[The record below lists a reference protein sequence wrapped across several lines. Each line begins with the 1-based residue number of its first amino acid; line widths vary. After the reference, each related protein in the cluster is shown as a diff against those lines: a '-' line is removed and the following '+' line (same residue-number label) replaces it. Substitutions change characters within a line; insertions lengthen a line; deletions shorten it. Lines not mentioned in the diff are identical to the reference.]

1 MTFIVEIGG
10 RKTTSRSTNHNKSSS
25 GGKKMDQQVVEKVP
39 DQMTPDIREPPNEI
53 KEDTQLKTAGIG
65 LEDSAI
71 ALESVTNDAKGS
83 KCLSSKPVDQ
93 DQLDLTMEFQQ
104 IIRDETKEE
113 DAKTNDQGMAKKTE
127 VETALPAKSDL
138 VLQKKK
144 LKIEPNY
151 KTDQWTAIVFIA
163 APQVKNHDLAIV
175 GEDQHLGK
183 WKQPKG
189 KFESIVQIGTDL
201 YIFKGIVPVPDKP
214 NFKFVH
220 VNVADDKIEYEGE
233 GIWDNRT
240 EELLPDSWNF
250 FVFKPKPKSVFGK
263 AWEAVKAYLHKSET
277 KEKIAFN
284 FFRIVFDHTLET
296 ILPDWDSAM
305 EFISECL
312 AKVKQATGAQSSEGF
327 LQFLNKWF
335 EDPEIQVNFDQLF
348 LLIVGACKMEVYS
361 TKMKQILEP
370 NRKEFSRY
378 LHKFGGVKRKGQ
390 DLKIILER
398 IACYAGPDFWW
409 ILFRLNRHLDA
420 LRKFTREEV
429 SESIFKTLQEIPEVL
444 LDIPDSR
451 NRVVDHLVR
460 WNDIDEIYFH
470 LFPVF
475 EKNVSYQQI
484 LQSLL
489 LQRLFVHKTSVEDVV
504 KILRSEFMEKAFR
517 NISVPSRGITETENN
532 ISNDM
537 VLLKS
542 ANLAQT
548 ANSKSV
554 CEPSRVNRSLSQE
567 GLLFEEAIRTVFNR
581 KLSDAAKV
589 ACCIPDYMLP
599 IAMPI
604 VENMVSHTLDTH
616 SHFNRDDY
624 RYFGELDE
632 NCFKSFP
639 RAKEKISA
647 ILLKM
652 TVDHVK
658 SGSFQDIPTIKL
670 MLLGLAK
677 TKDIPFLERAKVVD
691 LQKAIG
697 RLPRKFFNNLYA
709 TVKKSGTSVE
719 KTLKVYRKGAT
730 KAIVEQLENHFD
742 QLEDI
747 LNRVRDRRVPL
758 IELASL
764 QDPQVL
770 DCLKSFGFSDR
781 TQDELRQEIEELR
794 ERHNLYGSLYSRFS
808 RSEVM
813 FTSQEGTNEE
823 ENDLKED
830 DSEED
835 DNKENDNEENVS
847 KPETRHILDP
857 KEWESYLKDVDSGRS
872 ILTLK
877 DAMNLQVPLQLPSA
891 RWLFRIKE
899 SDLFMEKI
907 WHPMVKSS
915 RTLPLCRND
924 LQAFVIECA
933 AQWEGLARRIAD
945 GSTSFIY
952 MDEIVKLQSDSNVL
966 SKRHLQMQS
975 VEGVETAYRNFKN
988 LQELRHLIGPFV
1000 AALRFFTIHERGPID
1015 ALHNF
1020 IKTNLLKNWDTT
1032 TLAQIAETGIL
1043 KVVNE
1048 ELNIDP
1054 ERPETRNVMQFISS
1068 LVTDENRSPLI
1079 EWLRQKTEKDM
1090 EAMGKIL
1097 QGTLL
1102 VAYGQLQT
1110 LRTRI
1115 APFLQ
1120 NEFRTYQDLLKVVRD
1135 SEERFAQ
1142 RVSGRVQPI
1151 DCKWLVN
1158 MLPEI
1163 QAAVRASVISPS
1175 EDAKEK
1181 LTKLHQIVIDPKNEF
1196 YSIEIRLKPSGL
1208 LSMEELKQA
1217 FQLLDMAAVDDGD
1230 DNGELI
1236 DRIRRNVGLIE
1247 KLSEVFRH
1255 LYASG
1260 CITFTF
1266 RNSITIGLADLET
1279 EIKVMQDQ
1287 LEKWTDHWKEIE
1299 EMPFLSLFS
1308 RGYLL
1313 QLADLIGKNEIDDV
1327 KSILK
1332 IRLPAGASNI
1342 DALVNEL
1349 IQQTPSIDG
1358 EEDWLSVA
1366 QLFTILRQLHQLIKA
1381 VFHQKSREL
1390 DLPPFLV
1397 SYGRT
1402 LRSHF
1407 IDKAVVILN
1416 VPRELLV
1423 GSSLAAFISLTNQPI
1438 EPSRILFV
1446 TTNTDKPEVERFM
1459 KLWSVGK
1466 AEADFF
1472 IILHV
1477 ERLTAACACAVREG
1491 VDRVL
1496 PERRAKLLLLAQHH
1510 HRVQSTKSLGARL
1523 GVVSDRLLEVNFTA
1537 DQLRQCFASLL
1548 PNAANLHFFTSKLPG
1563 CGKSQQAM
1571 QKAANQLSSPDYYR
1585 ICVRTGSV
1593 DELLASLKK
1602 IETLSSQSRKSATYL
1617 HLDVAHSVSFEF
1629 NDILLSLLVHG
1640 ALFDPKKAK
1649 LGYWVISPRT
1659 SIALEFASPFG
1670 VDEFPVIAYLGK
1682 HYVCECNKFFFSY
1695 DLAAMPRVLGQPV
1708 MINRSN
1714 ALVAI
1719 GKFLQVKQAGQ
1730 KGLRMWDDI
1739 CSLPEIL
1746 MIDPLPEDT
1755 TFDLLV
1761 DSFQHEENRNAPT
1774 FSALNAMASFLYR
1787 HIGAMITSMWFNGS
1801 AVYLFERDDLAGV
1814 FKLNVFDLL
1823 LKVANDSINRCWSL
1837 TNQGKKLTDMDWTNR
1852 QRAMFLLGL
1861 NENGFITGMNV
1872 VGRDANALK
1881 SMFHAS
1887 LLPILQHQCLHFQEL
1902 RGFRNLMESRE
1913 GAEVILNAMRSLLL
1927 LDGTATSAVKVYQL
1941 DSHPKNTAASQ
1952 RLNELVGQDQGYVL
1966 TGDNITKMMFA
1977 LYRIRCGLPV
1987 VAFGEAGVGKSAL
2000 FRFLIQTLLG
2010 HAFEVCNVNSGTSIE
2025 DVEAIIDLS
2034 VKIIAR
2040 NPDAQVFLFF
2050 DEMNTADPPVIAFL
2064 KELMLDR
2071 HCHGTVLPDNLH
2083 LMAAANPY
2091 RHLKEADKEAAVGL
2105 AFRFAQ
2111 GESSG
2116 ARSDARDLVYRV
2128 NELPVAF
2135 YDHIYDFGRLCDEA
2149 ENTYIEEICQHGLPR
2164 PSYHS
2169 DWVKWFVSVVQKSHS
2184 VARALS
2190 VDPESAV
2197 SLRDAARAVQ
2207 LFHWFCLAPAGQKI
2221 SQGDMAVAA
2230 DLTIYLVYAF
2240 RFRKRKMFLR
2250 QVFGNDQS
2258 ASDNMTEVSRIIAE
2272 MLYEQAHGA
2281 SIGSGA
2287 IAFNDA
2293 LCENLF
2299 ALYVCVLNG
2308 IFLIIV
2314 GRPGS
2319 SKSLSVEILKLVLS
2333 PGNYTLR
2340 QKLGDLPAI
2349 TELYFQCS
2357 PMSTSSGFK
2366 ALFESAQRLS
2376 VDPKTMLA
2384 MVVLDELGLTDMS
2397 PEKPIKV
2404 LHSELERQS
2413 VLTSGEKQQ
2422 SPYSVVALS
2431 NWVVDAA
2438 QVNRGILIL
2447 RAQANK
2453 EDLLRSA
2460 KQLADSL
2467 LVKYAEK
2474 SARKRILEMLTE
2486 SLESVVSTYQE
2497 LDKREDIGGGHFF
2510 SMRDFFFCVKN
2521 FVCSVFESYTRM
2533 GGLRDIRI
2541 SRHLLIQSAVRNFGG
2556 HEKARRLVRNSM
2568 ANNLEMKLEVIP
2580 VTSPLDLIVANIQDS
2595 SKPLSIHIA
2604 RHLMILNRSMIGLQL
2619 LNRYVKRELDDGTN
2633 WNVLFGSCFPG
2644 DLQVTAVTRKLRQ
2657 VEQAIRSGGVLI
2669 LCHADQLF
2677 ESLYMVLN
2685 QQYWA
2690 QGEMRMTQ
2698 IALGP
2703 SIRAIALPDGPFRII
2718 ALQDT
2723 DVALNRELMSPAVLS
2738 RFEKHELRPSHLLD
2752 DVGKSYRDVIE
2763 SHPLWFPVAETIKR
2777 QKFIYGY
2784 HEESFAALAL
2794 YLQDGGIP
2802 MELEETQDENQHSA
2816 TTIWMRATNPMS
2828 MIKLERDPSIDTE
2841 LLDECRHYRHNFVL
2855 ENIDEA
2861 LHKVKSNRIV
2871 LMTNTLRHLEIAF
2884 AVSSPYRH
2892 STIQLFEILTE
2903 LELVKLLESINDEDL
2918 ADPYFCLIVQYDA
2931 VTGPIEQFQLAKY
2944 EIEQR
2949 FEKKKCRV
2957 IFVVHVDPRPVNM
2970 HWVFSFGDG
2979 WDYCF
2984 VDEVVRGGQLD
2995 HHRIPL
3001 GEFVKSASDQTLS
3014 GFIEKMSTGSF
3025 KSLLLEMLGPVL
3037 QTSLATLRASLGQ
3050 FYSGVRI
3057 ALGLPNNQTLIKL
3070 MKECLLAQ
3078 LNDSG
3083 ITWNV
3088 VDAVNDPSFDSSSSL
3103 TEGLWGVFKHKICNP
3118 LAHFLLVSDIWR
3130 ISDRPSVTLWCDFVT
3145 ANYPD
3150 RLMSLNSS
3158 DSPPQIP
3165 VGFRTCTQPFG
3176 RLLASFGMN
3185 YGQRTEPRLNEPLQ
3199 WLLKRVAE
3207 NEDENSEEIKEA
3219 YFLDWFL
3226 LRIPPHLHRCLRKVP
3241 LSKMSYLIDSLF
3253 EEQAMFFLD
3262 WEHCEAEVIAALEL
3276 VSIACFAT
3284 ADTIDFWSE
3293 ATSRIR
3299 NWKFFTETAAR
3310 LSLETLA
3317 SADVMKSHKRFMQS
3331 ISSIELSPAL
3341 TNLLDRGEDLP
3352 RVWLGLRITKRILLF
3367 DPDSDIRLPE
3377 LQVSTPQRLF
3387 DSLTDLVITSVV
3399 RPRMASGGQTNRIV
3413 RTADLNALLKST
3425 SSCSSPEELAKILAE
3440 CPTTNSIVLHE
3451 DKIAQGD
3458 IDRHCPSCESRLTT
3472 IGKTEDDETHPVTH
3486 LRTPSAKVINS
3497 LFEDY
3502 QKFMF
3507 FFERVAELFIQQR
3520 KNNPRDIQDLLH
3532 YVLSSDFRLRVSWRF
3547 LTVIVRSVL
3556 STRSGKK
3563 IMDDLLLTIRCNRP
3577 SVELNVNAYN
3587 VLRALLA
3594 CADQDIRNNQDA
3606 EPGFDLI
3613 EAAMADNWT
3622 VDRIQ
3627 RLANIRKQI
3636 AEVENGME
3644 NVIAEWSGWR
3654 KNQNDQALTDSLLF
3668 FILRFFSSEGDQIRL
3683 SRMFRNPRIAEE
3695 LNHHKVV
3702 NDFIMILSPLSLGFD
3717 LQSATSRTTEFQKLL
3732 LDGDRFDTEEFQHYR
3747 ALREIQP
3754 DWAPFI
3760 ARLAYH
3766 AHDIFVTKHIR
3777 LLREMA
3783 TNLVATSQ
3791 CVLPGIDN
3799 HPYLASFTSEA
3810 FRWFVCNCGTL
3821 NCVGNCGHPTPESI
3835 CVNCRVALSQAS
3847 HHPRAGV
3854 RRATAR
3860 DFEPPTGIHV
3870 TRNAT
3875 RTPTFAVRNCS
3886 PVVTRFAL
3894 LLNSLALMN
3903 AALNRQTDQ
3912 RDIIRL
3918 FETLPLTE
3926 RQQVENRQSL
3936 IRLLSNHIIVH
3947 LDLLC
3952 QLLVASRPQLA
3963 MTDKF
3968 RIGHLLL
3975 HKLLASQDRSFL
3987 TQAAD
3992 FANGTQARETFE
4004 NGLTRLLNQQVN
4016 LAEELDHIAGQSD
4029 AASKVLRQS
4038 FLHNETSH
4046 WAYARRVFAD
4056 RQTLQLELA
4065 RNGQLRKTLP
4075 FLNFLLDD
4083 ENWMPKLN
4091 ALQYLG
4097 EALRFVALVRTVL
4110 AGEITLEEANRMTI
4124 AQGLEKITDIVMQK
4138 VVLLDRGRPVSKR
4151 EHVMDLFDGFKQ
4163 LWDRFSQLQN
4173 TEKKTFLDYFEC
4185 QQVDINVRPKTI
4197 LDQEAPLILILAGN
4211 ELPETTFSCQLLSHA
4226 VEAASSI
4233 ALTDFIQPLC
4243 RGGSGRVRLSC
4254 SSSAALTDFDE
4265 SLYAHVST
4273 EEVDNFIRDHVID
4286 RSTLQLAE
4294 SFAMAAILGP
4304 AGSTIA
4310 EELSLE
4316 VIPEFVF
4323 KDDMESGNFLVS
4335 LERRSIPWQPSTI
4348 PPQLQELILADL
4360 EKNRSLAEARSIL
4373 ISVITHLHSN
4383 TEPLVVSKV
4392 RKNYIS
4398 DVLEELVQ
4406 AEVLTERHI
4415 SNATVGVLNRHL
4427 KLEVRHA
4434 FGLLKAIVA
4443 RMKGDDVFGGRV
4455 REGWTTMMSE
4465 RLAQLTSQKLRAD
4478 AQPGGILETLLEM
4491 VNIISGTQPVPVEL
4505 TPDKSLLYAIK
4516 QIEGPE
4522 WDGIPTELRMEHL
4535 GHLLL
4540 IVESVAKK

>member
-1 MTFIVEIGG
+1 MDEMG
-10 RKTTSRSTNHNKSSS
+10 RRKQKTGLTNHNESSS
-25 GGKKMDQQVVEKVP
+25 GGNKSDQQVVEKVQTP
-39 DQMTPDIREPPNEI
+39 SRVTPDISEPPNAR
-53 KEDTQLKTAGIG
+53 KDDTQLKTGDNG
-65 LEDSAI
+65 REESAM
-71 ALESVTNDAKGS
+71 ALESDTSDRNAFIGS
-83 KCLSSKPVDQ
+83 SSELVCQGDG
-93 DQLDLTMEFQQ
+93 LDLTQELLQLLC
-104 IIRDETKEE
+104 DETKKEFITTPDKVME
-113 DAKTNDQGMAKKTE
+113 KRTE
-127 VETALPAKSDL
+127 IGEAMPAKSNL
-138 VLQKKK
+138 VQPKTKSNT
-144 LKIEPNY
+144 EAHSM
-151 KTDQWTAIVFIA
+151 TDQWTATVFIA
-163 APQVKNHDLAIV
+163 APLVKNHDLAIV

-189 KFESIVQIGTDL
+189 KFERFVQIGTDL
-201 YIFKGIVPVPDKP
+201 YIFKGIVPVPSGDKP

-220 VNVADDKIEYEGE
+220 VNDADNKIEYEGE
-233 GIWDNRT
+233 GTWDNRT
-240 EELLPDSWNF
+240 EELLPGSWNF
-250 FVFKPKPKSVFGK
+250 FVFKPKPKSMVAKF
-263 AWEAVKAYLHKSET
+263 WEGLRALLHKSET
-277 KEKIAFN
+277 KEKIAYN
-284 FFRIVFDHTLET
+284 FFRTVFDHTLEI

-312 AKVKQATGAQSSEGF
+312 VKVRQAIGTQSSEGF
-327 LQFLNKWF
+327 HQFLNKWF
-335 EDPEIQVNFDQLF
+335 ENPELQVNFDQLF

-361 TKMKQILEP
+361 TKMKQILEL
-370 NRKEFSRY
+370 NSKEFSLY
-378 LHKFGGVKRKGQ
+378 LHNFGSVKRKRQ
-390 DLKIILER
+390 DLQTILER
-398 IACYAGPDFWW
+398 IAFYAGRDFWW
-409 ILFRLNRHLDA
+409 ILFRITRHSEA
-420 LRKFTREEV
+420 VRKFKPQEV
-429 SESIFKTLQEIPEVL
+429 SESILKTLQEIPEVL
-444 LDIPDSR
+444 LENPDSR

-460 WNDIDEIYFH
+460 WTEIDEIYFN
-470 LFPVF
+470 LLPVF
-475 EKNVSYQQI
+475 EKNANYQKI
-484 LQSLL
+484 LESLL
-489 LQRLFVHKTSVEDVV
+489 LQRLFALKTSVEDVM
-504 KILRSEFMEKAFR
+504 KILRSEFMKMAYQ
-517 NISVPSRGITETENN
+517 NISVPSRGSPETKNNNSNIT
-532 ISNDM
+532 D
-537 VLLKS
+537 LLTS
-542 ANLAQT
+542 ANLAQ
-548 ANSKSV
+548 AASSNSVAYES
-554 CEPSRVNRSLSQE
+554 SHLNRSLSQE
-567 GLLFEEAIRTVFNR
+567 RLLFEEAIRTVFNR

-599 IAMPI
+599 IATPI
-604 VENMVSHTLDTH
+604 VENVVFQKLKTYSNF
-616 SHFNRDDY
+616 SRDDY
-624 RYFGELDE
+624 RYFGQLDD
-632 NCFKSFP
+632 NCFKNFP
-639 RAKEKISA
+639 QAKEKISA
-647 ILLKM
+647 KLLKM

-658 SGSFQDIPTIKL
+658 SGSFQDIPTTKL
-670 MLLGLAK
+670 IMLGLAEK
-677 TKDIPFLERAKVVD
+677 KDIPFLERAKVMD
-691 LQKAIG
+691 LQKAMS
-697 RLPRKFFNNLYA
+697 RLPRKFFNNLHA

-719 KTLKVYRKGAT
+719 KTLKPYRKGAT

-742 QLEDI
+742 LLEEI
-747 LNRVRDRRVPL
+747 LNRVRNRRVPL

-770 DCLKSFGFSDR
+770 DCLKSFGLSDR
-781 TQDELRQEIEELR
+781 TLAELRQEIEELR
-794 ERHNLYGSLYSRFS
+794 ERHNLYASLYSRFS

-813 FTSQEGTNEE
+813 INRQDGLREE
-823 ENDLKED
+823 ENDL
-830 DSEED
+830 EED
-835 DNKENDNEENVS
+835 DNDENDG
-847 KPETRHILDP
+847 KPETHHILDT
-857 KEWESYLKDVDSGRS
+857 KEWESYLKDIDSGRS
-872 ILTLK
+872 ILTLQ
-877 DAMNLQVPLQLPSA
+877 DAMNLEVPLQSPSA
-891 RWLFRIKE
+891 VWLFQIKE

-907 WHPMVKSS
+907 WHLMVKSAQ
-915 RTLPLCRND
+915 TFPLCRKD
-924 LQAFVIECA
+924 LQIFVSQCA
-933 AQWEGLARRIAD
+933 TEWVRLARSVAF
-945 GSTSFIY
+945 GSTSFIL
-952 MDEIVKLQSDSNVL
+952 MGEIVRLQADPNVL
-966 SKRHLQMQS
+966 SKRHLQIHS
-975 VEGVETAYRNFKN
+975 VEGVATAYRNFKN

-1000 AALRFFTIHERGPID
+1000 AALRFFTILERGPID

-1020 IKTNLLKNWDTT
+1020 VKTNLLKNWDTT
-1032 TLAQIAETGIL
+1032 TLAQMAETGIL
-1043 KVVNE
+1043 RVVNE
-1048 ELNIDP
+1048 DLNIDP
-1054 ERPETRNVMQFISS
+1054 ERPETRNAMQFISS

-1079 EWLRQKTEKDM
+1079 EWLREKTEKDM

-1120 NEFRTYQDLLKVVRD
+1120 NEFKTYQDLLKVVRV

-1142 RVSGRVQPI
+1142 RISGRVQPI
-1151 DCKWLVN
+1151 DCKWLAN

-1163 QAAVRASVISPS
+1163 QAAVRASIISPS

-1181 LTKLHQIVIDPKNEF
+1181 LAKLRQVVIDPKNES
-1196 YSIEIRLKPSGL
+1196 YSIEIRLEPTGS

-1217 FQLLDMAAVDDGD
+1217 FQLLDMAAVDDGGD
-1230 DNGELI
+1230 SGELI
-1236 DRIRRNVGLIE
+1236 GRTRRNVGLIE

-1266 RNSITIGLADLET
+1266 RERIFIDLADLET
-1279 EIKVMQDQ
+1279 EIKGMQDQ
-1287 LEKWTDHWKEIE
+1287 LEKWTDQWKEIE

-1313 QLADLIGKNEIDDV
+1313 QLADLIGRNESDDV

-1332 IRLPAGASNI
+1332 IRLPSGASKI
-1342 DALVNEL
+1342 DTLVNQL
-1349 IQQTPSIDG
+1349 IQRTPRIGG

-1366 QLFTILRQLHQLIKA
+1366 QLFKILRHLHQLIEA
-1381 VFHQKSREL
+1381 IFHQKSPEL
-1390 DLPPFLV
+1390 ALPSFLV

-1402 LRSHF
+1402 LKSHF

-1416 VPRELLV
+1416 VPRDLLV

-1459 KLWSVGK
+1459 KLWSVAK
-1466 AEADFF
+1466 AEEDFF

-1510 HRVQSTKSLGARL
+1510 HRVHATKSLGARL

-1537 DQLRQCFASLL
+1537 DQLRHCFASLL
-1548 PNAANLHFFTSKLPG
+1548 PNAANLHFFTSKLSG

-1571 QKAANQLSSPDYYR
+1571 QKATDQMRSPDYYR

-1602 IETLSSQSRKSATYL
+1602 IENLSSQSRKSAAYL

-1649 LGYWVISPRT
+1649 LGYWMISPQT
-1659 SIALEFASPFG
+1659 SIAIEFASPFG
-1670 VDEFPVIAYLGK
+1670 VNEFPVIAYLGK
-1682 HYVCECNKFFFSY
+1682 HIVCECNKSFFSY

-1708 MINRSN
+1708 TINRSN
-1714 ALVAI
+1714 ALVAT
-1719 GKFLQVKQAGQ
+1719 GKFLQLKQAGQ
-1730 KGLRMWDDI
+1730 EGLRMWDDI
-1739 CSLPEIL
+1739 CSLPETL
-1746 MIDPLPEDT
+1746 MIDPLPEDS

-1761 DSFQHEENRNAPT
+1761 DSFQHAENRNTPT

-1787 HIGAMITSMWFNGS
+1787 HICAMITSMWFNGS
-1801 AVYLFERDDLAGV
+1801 AVYLFERDDLARV
-1814 FKLNVFDLL
+1814 FKLNVFNLL
-1823 LKVANDSINRCWSL
+1823 LKVANDSINRCWSMV
-1837 TNQGKKLTDMDWTNR
+1837 NQGKKLAEMDWTNR

-1861 NENGFITGMNV
+1861 NEDGFITGMNV

-1887 LLPILQHQCLHFQEL
+1887 LLPTLQQQCLHFQEL

-1941 DSHPKNTAASQ
+1941 DSHSKNTAANL
-1952 RLNELVGQDQGYVL
+1952 RLKELVGQDQGYVL

-2000 FRFLIQTLLG
+2000 FRFLIQTLLN
-2010 HAFEVCNVNSGTSIE
+2010 HTFEVCNVNSGTSIQ
-2025 DVEAIIDLS
+2025 DVEAMIDS
-2034 VKIIAR
+2034 SMKIIAR
-2040 NPDAQVFLFF
+2040 NPEAQVFLFF
-2050 DEMNTADPPVIAFL
+2050 DEMNTADPPVIAFF

-2071 HCHGTVLPDNLH
+2071 HCHGTLLPENLH

-2091 RHLKEADKEAAVGL
+2091 RHLHEADKEAAVGL
-2105 AFRFAQ
+2105 AFRFDQ
-2111 GESSG
+2111 STPSESSG
-2116 ARSDARDLVYRV
+2116 TRSDARDLVYRV

-2164 PSYHS
+2164 SNFAS
-2169 DWVKWFVSVVQKSHS
+2169 NCVKWFVSLVQKSHRI
-2184 VARALS
+2184 ARALS

-2197 SLRDAARAVQ
+2197 SLRDVTRAVQ
-2207 LFHWFCLAPAGQKI
+2207 LFHWFCQAPAGQKI
-2221 SQGDMAVAA
+2221 SKKDVAVAA

-2240 RFRKRKMFLR
+2240 RFRNRKTFLGN
-2250 QVFGNDQS
+2250 VFGKEQS
-2258 ASDNMTEVSRIIAE
+2258 ASKNMAEVSRIIAK

-2287 IAFNDA
+2287 IALNDA

-2333 PGNYTLR
+2333 PGNHTLR
-2340 QKLGDLPAI
+2340 HELGDLPAI

-2384 MVVLDELGLTDMS
+2384 MVVLDELGLADMS

-2404 LHSELERQS
+2404 LHAELERQS
-2413 VLTSGEKQQ
+2413 VLTSGDKQQ

-2447 RAQANK
+2447 RTQADK
-2453 EDLLRSA
+2453 KDLLRSA
-2460 KQLADSL
+2460 EQLADSL
-2467 LVKYAEK
+2467 ISKFAKE
-2474 SARKRILEMLTE
+2474 SERKRILNMLTE

-2497 LDKREDIGGGHFF
+2497 LDKKEDIGGGHFF

-2521 FVCSVFESYTRM
+2521 FVCSVFDSFTRM
-2533 GGLRDIRI
+2533 GDLRDIRV
-2541 SRHLLIQSAVRNFGG
+2541 SRYILIQSAVRNFGG
-2556 HEKARRLVRNSM
+2556 HEKARKLVRSSM
-2568 ANNLEMKLEVIP
+2568 ANNLEMNPAFIP

-2604 RHLMILNRSMIGLQL
+2604 RHLMILNRSLIGLQL
-2619 LNRYVKRELDDGTN
+2619 LNRNVKSKLDDGTN

-2690 QGEMRMTQ
+2690 QGEVTMTQ

-2703 SIRAIALPDGPFRII
+2703 SIRAIALPNGPFRII

-2723 DVALNRELMSPAVLS
+2723 DVALNRELMSPAILS

-2752 DVGKSYRDVIE
+2752 DVGMFCLKAIE
-2763 SHPLWFPVAETIKR
+2763 SHSLWLAVAETIKR

-2794 YLQDGGIP
+2794 YLQDRGMP
-2802 MELEETQDENQHSA
+2802 MEFEEDQDEDQHSA

-2828 MIKLERDPSIDTE
+2828 MIKLERDSSIDTE
-2841 LLDECRHYRHNFVL
+2841 LLDVCRRYRQNFVL
-2855 ENIDEA
+2855 ESIDDA
-2861 LHKVKSNRIV
+2861 LLNVKSNRIV
-2871 LMTNTLRHLEIAF
+2871 IVTNTLRHLEIAF
-2884 AVSSPYRH
+2884 AESSPYRH
-2892 STIQLFEILTE
+2892 STIQLFDILTE
-2903 LELVKLLESINDEDL
+2903 LELVKLLESINDQDL
-2918 ADPYFCLIVQYDA
+2918 ADPDFCLVVQYDA

-2949 FEKKKCRV
+2949 FEKNKCRV
-2957 IFVVHVDPRPVNM
+2957 IFVVHVDPRPVSM
-2970 HWVFSFGDG
+2970 HWVFSFGDC

-2984 VDEVVRGGQLD
+2984 VDEVVPGGQLD
-2995 HHRIPL
+2995 HHRISL
-3001 GEFVKSASDQTLS
+3001 GEFVKSPSDQTLS
-3014 GFIEKMSTGSF
+3014 SFIVEMSTESF

-3057 ALGLPNNQTLIKL
+3057 ALGLPNNKTLIKL

-3088 VDAVNDPSFDSSSSL
+3088 VDAVSDPSFDSSSSL
-3103 TEGLWGVFKHKICNP
+3103 TEGLWGVFKHKISNP
-3118 LAHFLLVSDIWR
+3118 LAHFLLISDIWR
-3130 ISDRPSVTLWCDFVT
+3130 ITDLPSSMLWCDFVI

-3158 DSPPQIP
+3158 DTPPQIP
-3165 VGFRTCTQPFG
+3165 VGFRSCTQPFG
-3176 RLLASFGMN
+3176 RLLASFNMN
-3185 YGQRTEPRLNEPLQ
+3185 YAQRTEPRLNGPLR
-3199 WLLKRVAE
+3199 WLLERIAK
-3207 NEDENSEEIKEA
+3207 NEDENSQEIKEA

-3241 LSKMSYLIDSLF
+3241 LSKMSYLVDHLF
-3253 EEQAMFFLD
+3253 EEPAMFFLD
-3262 WEHCEAEVIAALEL
+3262 WEHCEADVIAALEL
-3276 VSIACFAT
+3276 ASIASFAT
-3284 ADTIDFWSE
+3284 ADKIDFWSE
-3293 ATSRIR
+3293 TTGRMR

-3317 SADVMKSHKRFMQS
+3317 SADVMKSHKKFLQS
-3331 ISSIELSPAL
+3331 ISSIELSSTL
-3341 TNLLDRGEDLP
+3341 TNLLDHVKDLP
-3352 RVWLGLRITKRILLF
+3352 QLWLGLRITKRILVF

-3377 LQVSTPQRLF
+3377 LQVSAPHRLF
-3387 DSLTDLVITSVV
+3387 DSLTDLVITSVI
-3399 RPRMASGGQTNRIV
+3399 RPRLASDGQARRFV
-3413 RTADLNALLKST
+3413 RQADLYALLKST
-3425 SSCSSPEELAKILAE
+3425 SSCSSPEELSKILGE
-3440 CPTTNSIVLHE
+3440 CPTTNSIVLRE
-3451 DKIAQGD
+3451 DNVAGKD
-3458 IDRHCPSCESRLTT
+3458 IDGHCSSCASPLTT
-3472 IGKTEDDETHPVTH
+3472 IEETEDDQTHPVTH
-3486 LRTPSAKVINS
+3486 LRSPNDKEINS
-3497 LFEDY
+3497 LFEDH

-3520 KNNPRDIQDLLH
+3520 KNNPRDIQDFLQYL
-3532 YVLSSDFRLRVSWRF
+3532 LSSDSRLRVSWRF
-3547 LTVIVRSVL
+3547 MTVIVRTVL
-3556 STRSGKK
+3556 STRCGKK
-3563 IMDDLLLTIRCNRP
+3563 VMDDLLLTIRCNRP
-3577 SVELNVNAYN
+3577 SGEFNVNAHN
-3587 VLRALLA
+3587 LLRALLA

-3613 EAAMADNWT
+3613 EAAMTRDWT

-3636 AEVENGME
+3636 AEVENGIE
-3644 NVIAEWSGWR
+3644 DVIAEWSGWR

-3668 FILRFFSSEGDQIRL
+3668 FILRFYSDEGDQTRL

-3702 NDFIMILSPLSLGFD
+3702 NSFIKTLSPLSLGFD
-3717 LQSATSRTTEFQKLL
+3717 LQPAITTANVFQERL
-3732 LDGDRFDTEEFQHYR
+3732 LDGDRFGTGAFEHYP

-3766 AHDIFVTKHIR
+3766 AYDIFQTKHFR

-3791 CVLPGIDN
+3791 YLLPGIDN
-3799 HPYLASFTSEA
+3799 HPYLPSFTLEA
-3810 FRWFVCNCGTL
+3810 MRWFVCNCGTL

-3835 CVNCRVALSQAS
+3835 CVNCHVALSQAYPN
-3847 HHPRAGV
+3847 PRAGV

-3860 DFEPPTGIHV
+3860 DFQPPTGIHV
-3870 TRNAT
+3870 TRAAT
-3875 RTPTFAVRNCS
+3875 RTPTFAARNCS

-3903 AALNRQTDQ
+3903 AALNPRTEQHA
-3912 RDIIRL
+3912 IAHL
-3918 FETLPLTE
+3918 LLTLPLAE
-3926 RQQVENRQSL
+3926 RQRVENRQSL
-3936 IRLLSNHIIVH
+3936 IQLLSNHIIVH

-3952 QLLVASRPQLA
+3952 QLLVASRPQLT

-3975 HKLLASQDRSFL
+3975 HKLHASQDRSFL
-3987 TQAAD
+3987 TRAAD

-4004 NGLTRLLNQQVN
+4004 NGLTRLLAQQVN
-4016 LAEELDHIAGQSD
+4016 LAEELDQIAGQSD
-4029 AASKVLRQS
+4029 VASKAFRQS

-4075 FLNFLLDD
+4075 FLNLLLDD
-4083 ENWMPKLN
+4083 ENWMRKLN

-4124 AQGLEKITDIVMQK
+4124 AQGLEKITDVVLQK
-4138 VVLLDRGRPVSKR
+4138 VVLLDRGRPVATR
-4151 EHVMDLFDGFKQ
+4151 EHVMDLFEGFKQ

-4173 TEKKTFLDYFEC
+4173 AEKKTFLDYFEC
-4185 QQVDINVRPKTI
+4185 QQVDVSVRPKTI
-4197 LDQEAPLILILAGN
+4197 LDQAAPLILILAGS

-4243 RGGSGRVRLSC
+4243 RVGSGRVRLSC
-4254 SSSAALTDFDE
+4254 SSAAALTDFDE

-4286 RSTLQLAE
+4286 RSTLKLAE

-4310 EELSLE
+4310 EELSLD
-4316 VIPEFVF
+4316 VIPEFLF
-4323 KDDMESGNFLVS
+4323 KDDVESGNFLVS

-4360 EKNRSLAEARSIL
+4360 EKNRCLAEARSVL
-4373 ISVITHLHSN
+4373 ISVITHLQSN

-4398 DVLEELVQ
+4398 EVLEELVQ

-4415 SNATVGVLNRHL
+4415 SNATVGALNRHL

-4443 RMKGDDVFGGRV
+4443 RMKGDDIFGGRV
-4455 REGWTTMMSE
+4455 REGWTTMIPE
-4465 RLAQLTSQKLRAD
+4465 RLAQLTRQKLRAD
-4478 AQPGGILETLLEM
+4478 AQPGGILETLLQM
-4491 VNIISGTQPVPVEL
+4491 VNIISGNQTVPVEL
-4505 TPDKSLLYAIK
+4505 TPDKSLLYAIR
-4516 QIEGPE
+4516 QIEGSE
-4522 WDGIPTELRMEHL
+4522 WDGIPAELKMEHL

>member
-1 MTFIVEIGG
+1 MDEMG
-10 RKTTSRSTNHNKSSS
+10 RRKKNSGLTNHNESLS
-25 GGKKMDQQVVEKVP
+25 GGNKSDQQVVEKVQTP
-39 DQMTPDIREPPNEI
+39 GRVTPDISEPPNARMD
-53 KEDTQLKTAGIG
+53 DTLSKTGDNG
-65 LEDSAI
+65 LEESAI
-71 ALESVTNDAKGS
+71 ALDCDISDQNAFVGS
-83 KCLSSKPVDQ
+83 SGELVSEVDEF
-93 DQLDLTMEFQQ
+93 DLTSELLQF
-104 IIRDETKEE
+104 IRGETTEE
-113 DAKTNDQGMAKKTE
+113 VITTSDKGMGKRTEIEAAMAAESDVVLSKKKSKTE
-127 VETALPAKSDL
+127 AHSM
-138 VLQKKK
+138 
-144 LKIEPNY
+144 
-151 KTDQWTAIVFIA
+151 TDQWTATVFVA
-163 APQVKNHDLAIV
+163 APLVKHHDLAIV

-189 KFESIVQIGTDL
+189 EFKPFVQIGTDL
-201 YIFKGIVPVPDKP
+201 YIFKGTVPVPSTDKP
-214 NFKFVH
+214 EFKFVH
-220 VNVADDKIEYEGE
+220 VNNDVDKKIEYEGE
-233 GIWDNRT
+233 GTWDNRK
-240 EELLPDSWNF
+240 EELLPGSWNF
-250 FVFKPKPKSVFGK
+250 FVFKPKPKSMIAKV
-263 AWEAVKAYLHKSET
+263 WEGLRAYLHKSET
-277 KEKIAFN
+277 REKIAYN
-284 FFRIVFDHTLET
+284 FFRIVFDHTLEN
-296 ILPDWDSAM
+296 ILPDWDSAF

-312 AKVKQATGAQSSEGF
+312 EKVRQAIGTQSSEGF
-327 LQFLNKWF
+327 HQFLNKWF
-335 EDPEIQVNFDQLF
+335 ENPKLQFNFDQLF

-370 NRKEFSRY
+370 KSKEFSLY
-378 LHKFGGVKRKGQ
+378 LHNFSSVKRKRQ
-390 DLKIILER
+390 DFQTIFER
-398 IACYAGPDFWW
+398 IAFYAGRDFWW
-409 ILFRLNRHLDA
+409 ILFRLNHHTEA
-420 LRKFTREEV
+420 LKTFKPQEV
-429 SESIFKTLQEIPEVL
+429 SESILKTLQEIPQIL
-444 LDIPDSR
+444 LDFPDSR
-451 NRVVDHLVR
+451 NRVVDYLVR
-460 WNDIDEIYFH
+460 WTDIDEIYFN
-470 LFPVF
+470 LLPVF
-475 EKNVSYQQI
+475 EKNVNYQQI
-484 LQSLL
+484 LESLL
-489 LQRLFVHKTSVEDVV
+489 LQRLFVHKTSVEDIV
-504 KILRSEFMEKAFR
+504 KILRSEFMKKAYQ
-517 NISVPSRGITETENN
+517 NISVPSRGSPETENN
-532 ISNDM
+532 YSNDIPKSTN
-537 VLLKS
+537 LLQS
-542 ANLAQT
+542 
-548 ANSKSV
+548 SKSV
-554 CEPSRVNRSLSQE
+554 VNESSHLDRSMSE
-567 GLLFEEAIRTVFNR
+567 ERLLFEEAIRTFFNR
-581 KLSDAAKV
+581 KISDAAKV
-589 ACCIPDYMLP
+589 ACCVPDYMLP
-599 IAMPI
+599 IATPI
-604 VENMVSHTLDTH
+604 VENVVLQKLETNSN
-616 SHFNRDDY
+616 FNREDY
-624 RYFGELDE
+624 RYFSQLDD
-632 NCFKSFP
+632 NCFKNFP
-639 RAKEKISA
+639 RAKEKINA
-647 ILLKM
+647 KLLKM

-658 SGSFQDIPTIKL
+658 SGSFQDVPTIKL
-670 MLLGLAK
+670 ILLGLAEK
-677 TKDIPFLERAKVVD
+677 KDIPFLERPKVVD
-691 LQKAIG
+691 LQKAIS
-697 RLPRKFFNNLYA
+697 RLPRKFFNNLHA
-709 TVKKSGTSVE
+709 TVRKSGTSSE
-719 KTLKVYRKGAT
+719 KTLKPYRKGPT

-742 QLEDI
+742 QMDDI
-747 LNRVRDRRVPL
+747 LIRVRERRVPL
-758 IELASL
+758 IELAGL
-764 QDPQVL
+764 QDPYVL
-770 DCLKSFGFSDR
+770 DCLKSFGLSDWIQ
-781 TQDELRQEIEELR
+781 TELRQEIEELR
-794 ERHNLYGSLYSRFS
+794 ERHNLYASLYSRLS
-808 RSEVM
+808 RSEII
-813 FTSQEGTNEE
+813 TTRQEGLREE
-823 ENDLKED
+823 ENDV
-830 DSEED
+830 EED
-835 DNKENDNEENVS
+835 DNDENDLEEDDNDENVG
-847 KPETRHILDP
+847 KPETHHIFDT
-857 KEWESYLKDVDSGRS
+857 KEWESYLKEIDSGRS
-872 ILTLK
+872 ILTLQ
-877 DAMNLQVPLQLPSA
+877 DAMNLEVPLQWPSA
-891 RWLFRIKE
+891 VWLFRIKE
-899 SDLFMEKI
+899 SHLFMEKI
-907 WHPMVKSS
+907 WHPMVKSAQAF
-915 RTLPLCRND
+915 PLCRKD
-924 LQAFVIECA
+924 LQTFVSQCA
-933 AQWEGLARRIAD
+933 VEWVRLARSVAD
-945 GSTSFIY
+945 GSTPFVR
-952 MDEIVKLQSDSNVL
+952 MGEIVRLQSDPSVL
-966 SKRHLQMQS
+966 SRRHLQIQS
-975 VEGVETAYRNFKN
+975 VEGVATAYRNFKN

-1000 AALRFFTIHERGPID
+1000 AALRFFTILERGPID
-1015 ALHNF
+1015 ALHDF
-1020 IKTNLLKNWDTT
+1020 VKTNLLKNWDTT
-1032 TLAQIAETGIL
+1032 TLAQMAETGIL
-1043 KVVNE
+1043 RVVNE
-1048 ELNIDP
+1048 DLNIDP
-1054 ERPETRNVMQFISS
+1054 ERPETRNAMQFISS

-1079 EWLRQKTEKDM
+1079 EWLREKTEKDM

-1120 NEFRTYQDLLKVVRD
+1120 NEFRTYQDLLKVVRV

-1142 RVSGRVQPI
+1142 RISGRVQPI
-1151 DCKWLVN
+1151 DCKWLAN
-1158 MLPEI
+1158 MLHEI
-1163 QAAVRASVISPS
+1163 EAAVRASVISPS

-1181 LTKLHQIVIDPKNEF
+1181 LAKLRQVVIEPKNEY
-1196 YSIEIRLKPSGL
+1196 YSIEIRLEPTGS

-1217 FQLLDMAAVDDGD
+1217 FQLLDMVAVDDGGD
-1230 DNGELI
+1230 SGELI
-1236 DRIRRNVGLIE
+1236 GRTRRNVGLIE

-1266 RNSITIGLADLET
+1266 RDRILIDLADLEK
-1279 EIKVMQDQ
+1279 EIKGMEDQ
-1287 LEKWTDHWKEIE
+1287 LEKWTDQWKEIE

-1313 QLADLIGKNEIDDV
+1313 QLADLIGRNESDDV

-1332 IRLPAGASNI
+1332 IRLPSGASKI
-1342 DALVNEL
+1342 DGLVNQL
-1349 IQQTPSIDG
+1349 IQRTPRIGG

-1366 QLFTILRQLHQLIKA
+1366 QLFTILRHLHQLIETI
-1381 VFHQKSREL
+1381 FHQKSPKL
-1390 DLPPFLV
+1390 DPPPFLV

-1402 LRSHF
+1402 LKSHF

-1416 VPRELLV
+1416 VPRDLLV
-1423 GSSLAAFISLTNQPI
+1423 GSSLAAYIALTNQPI

-1459 KLWSVGK
+1459 KLWSVAK
-1466 AEADFF
+1466 AEVDFF

-1510 HRVQSTKSLGARL
+1510 HRVHSTKSLGVRL
-1523 GVVSDRLLEVNFTA
+1523 GVVSDRLLEVNFTP
-1537 DQLRQCFASLL
+1537 DQLRHCFASLL

-1571 QKAANQLSSPDYYR
+1571 QKALDQKLSPDYYR

-1602 IETLSSQSRKSATYL
+1602 IENISSQSRRSAAYL
-1617 HLDVAHSVSFEF
+1617 HLDVAHSVSLEF

-1649 LGYWVISPRT
+1649 LGYWMISPQT
-1659 SIALEFASPFG
+1659 SIAIEFASPFG
-1670 VDEFPVIAYLGK
+1670 VNEFPVIAYLGK
-1682 HYVCECNKFFFSY
+1682 HHVCECNKSFFSY

-1714 ALVAI
+1714 ALVAT
-1719 GKFLQVKQAGQ
+1719 GKFLQLKQAGQ
-1730 KGLRMWDDI
+1730 EGLRMWDDI
-1739 CSLPEIL
+1739 CSLPETL
-1746 MIDPLPEDT
+1746 MIDPLPEDS

-1761 DSFQHEENRNAPT
+1761 ASFQHLENRNTPT

-1787 HIGAMITSMWFNGS
+1787 HISAMITSMWFNGS
-1801 AVYLFERDDLAGV
+1801 AVYLFERDDLARV
-1814 FKLNVFDLL
+1814 FKLNVFNLL
-1823 LKVANDSINRCWSL
+1823 LKVANDSINRCWSMVD
-1837 TNQGKKLTDMDWTNR
+1837 QGKKLTEMDWTNR

-1861 NENGFITGMNV
+1861 NEDGFITGMNV
-1872 VGRDANALK
+1872 VGRDATALK
-1881 SMFHAS
+1881 NMFHSTLHAT
-1887 LLPILQHQCLHFQEL
+1887 LQQQCLHFQEL
-1902 RGFRNLMESRE
+1902 CGFRNLMQSRE

-1941 DSHPKNTAASQ
+1941 DSHSKNTAASL
-1952 RLNELVGQDQGYVL
+1952 RLQELVGQDQGYVL

-2010 HAFEVCNVNSGTSIE
+2010 HTFEVCNVNSGTSIQ
-2025 DVEAIIDLS
+2025 DVEAMIDSSMNII
-2034 VKIIAR
+2034 VR

-2050 DEMNTADPPVIAFL
+2050 DEMNTADPPVIAFF

-2071 HCHGTVLPDNLH
+2071 HCHGTLLPENLH

-2091 RHLKEADKEAAVGL
+2091 RHLHEVDKEAAVGL

-2111 GESSG
+2111 STQNESSG

-2149 ENTYIEEICQHGLPR
+2149 ENTYIEEICQHGLPTF
-2164 PSYHS
+2164 SS
-2169 DWVKWFVSVVQKSHS
+2169 DCVKWFVSLVQKSHR

-2197 SLRDAARAVQ
+2197 SLRDATRAVQ
-2207 LFHWFCLAPAGQKI
+2207 LFHWFCQAPAGQKI
-2221 SQGDMAVAA
+2221 TKKDVAVAA

-2240 RFRKRKMFLR
+2240 RFRKRKTFLGN
-2250 QVFGNDQS
+2250 VFGKDQS
-2258 ASDNMTEVSRIIAE
+2258 ASKNMAEVSRIIAK

-2287 IAFNDA
+2287 IALNDA

-2333 PGNYTLR
+2333 PGNHTLR
-2340 QKLGDLPAI
+2340 HELGDLPAI

-2384 MVVLDELGLTDMS
+2384 MVVLDELGLADMS

-2404 LHSELERQS
+2404 LHAELERQA

-2422 SPYSVVALS
+2422 TPFSVVALS

-2447 RAQANK
+2447 RTQADK
-2453 EDLLRSA
+2453 KDLLRSA
-2460 KQLADSL
+2460 EQLANSL
-2467 LVKYAEK
+2467 IDKFVKK
-2474 SARKRILEMLTE
+2474 SERQRILYMLTE

-2497 LDKREDIGGGHFF
+2497 LDGKEDIGGGHFF

-2521 FVCSVFESYTRM
+2521 FVCSAFESFIRM
-2533 GGLRDIRI
+2533 GDLGDIRV
-2541 SRHLLIQSAVRNFGG
+2541 SRYILIHSAVRNFGG
-2556 HEKARRLVRNSM
+2556 HEKARGLVRSSM
-2568 ANNLEMKLEVIP
+2568 ALNLQMNPAFIP
-2580 VTSPLDLIVANIQDS
+2580 DTSPLDLIVTNIQDS
-2595 SKPLSIHIA
+2595 SKQLSIHIA
-2604 RHLMILNRSMIGLQL
+2604 RHLMILNRSLIGLQL
-2619 LNRYVKRELDDGTN
+2619 LNRYVKSKLDDGTN

-2690 QGEMRMTQ
+2690 QGEVTMTQ

-2703 SIRAIALPDGPFRII
+2703 SIRAIALPNGPFRII

-2723 DVALNRELMSPAVLS
+2723 DVALNRELMSPAILS

-2752 DVGKSYRDVIE
+2752 DVGKFYLKAIE
-2763 SHPLWFPVAETIKR
+2763 SHSLWLAVPETIKR

-2794 YLQDGGIP
+2794 YLQDRGMP
-2802 MELEETQDENQHSA
+2802 MELEQDQDDDQHSA

-2828 MIKLERDPSIDTE
+2828 MIKLERDSGIDTE
-2841 LLDECRHYRHNFVL
+2841 LLGVCRRYRHNFVL
-2855 ENIDEA
+2855 ESIDDA
-2861 LHKVKSNRIV
+2861 LLNVKSNRIV
-2871 LMTNTLRHLEIAF
+2871 IVTNTLRHLEIAF
-2884 AVSSPYRH
+2884 AASSPYRH
-2892 STIQLFEILTE
+2892 STIQLFDILTE
-2903 LELVKLLESINDEDL
+2903 LELVKLLESISDEDL
-2918 ADPYFCLIVQYDA
+2918 ADPDFCLVVQYNA
-2931 VTGPIEQFQLAKY
+2931 MNGPIEQFQLAKY

-2949 FEKKKCRV
+2949 FEKKTCRV
-2957 IFVVHVDPRPVNM
+2957 VFVVHVDPRPVSM

-3001 GEFVKSASDQTLS
+3001 GEFVKSPSDQTLS
-3014 GFIEKMSTGSF
+3014 SFIEKMSNESF

-3088 VDAVNDPSFDSSSSL
+3088 VDAVSDPSFDSSSSL
-3103 TEGLWGVFKHKICNP
+3103 TEGLWGVFKHKISNP

-3130 ISDRPSVTLWCDFVT
+3130 ITDLPSAALWCDFVT

-3158 DSPPQIP
+3158 DSPPQMP
-3165 VGFRTCTQPFG
+3165 VGFRSCTQPFG
-3176 RLLASFGMN
+3176 RLLASFDMN
-3185 YGQRTEPRLNEPLQ
+3185 YAQRTEPRLNGPLR
-3199 WLLKRVAE
+3199 WLLERVAK
-3207 NEDENSEEIKEA
+3207 NEDENSQEIKEA

-3241 LSKMSYLIDSLF
+3241 LSKMSYLVDNLF
-3253 EEQAMFFLD
+3253 EEPAMFFLD
-3262 WEHCEAEVIAALEL
+3262 WEHWEAEVIAALEL
-3276 VSIACFAT
+3276 ASIASFAT
-3284 ADTIDFWSE
+3284 ADTIDFWNK
-3293 ATSRIR
+3293 ATGRMR

-3310 LSLETLA
+3310 LSLEILA
-3317 SADVMKSHKRFMQS
+3317 SPDVMNSHKRFMQS

-3341 TNLLDRGEDLP
+3341 TNLLDRVEDLP
-3352 RVWLGLRITKRILLF
+3352 QLWLGLRITKRILLF
-3367 DPDSDIRLPE
+3367 DPESDIKIPE
-3377 LQVSTPQRLF
+3377 LQVTAPHRLF
-3387 DSLTDLVITSVV
+3387 DSLTDLVITSVI
-3399 RPRMASGGQTNRIV
+3399 RPRMASGGQANRI
-3413 RTADLNALLKST
+3413 RQTDLYALLKST

-3440 CPTTNSIVLHE
+3440 CPTNNSIVLRE
-3451 DKIAQGD
+3451 DNIAERD
-3458 IDRHCPSCESRLTT
+3458 IVRRCSSCSSPLTT
-3472 IGKTEDDETHPVTH
+3472 NGETEDDQAPPATH
-3486 LRTPSAKVINS
+3486 LRAPNAKVVAS
-3497 LFEDY
+3497 LFEDH

-3520 KNNPRDIQDLLH
+3520 KNNPRDIQDFLQYL
-3532 YVLSSDFRLRVSWRF
+3532 LSSDSRLRVSWRF
-3547 LTVIVRSVL
+3547 LTVIVRAVL

-3563 IMDDLLLTIRCNRP
+3563 VMDDLLLTIRCNR
-3577 SVELNVNAYN
+3577 SSGELNDNAHN
-3587 VLRALLA
+3587 LLRALLA
-3594 CADQDIRNNQDA
+3594 CADQDIRNNQDI

-3613 EAAMADNWT
+3613 EAAMTGDWT
-3622 VDRIQ
+3622 VDRIR

-3636 AEVENGME
+3636 AEDENVIAD
-3644 NVIAEWSGWR
+3644 VIAEWSGWR

-3668 FILRFFSSEGDQIRL
+3668 FILRFFSGEGDQTRL
-3683 SRMFRNPRIAEE
+3683 NRMFRNPRIAEE

-3702 NDFIMILSPLSLGFD
+3702 NNFIKTLSPLSLGFD
-3717 LQSATSRTTEFQKLL
+3717 LQSAATTANVFQERL
-3732 LDGDRFDTEEFQHYR
+3732 LDGDRFGTGPFLHYPV
-3747 ALREIQP
+3747 LREIQP

-3766 AHDIFVTKHIR
+3766 AYDIFVTKPIR

-3783 TNLVATSQ
+3783 TNVVATAQ
-3791 CVLPGIDN
+3791 YLLPGIDN
-3799 HPYLASFTSEA
+3799 HPYLPSFTLEA
-3810 FRWFVCNCGTL
+3810 MRWFVCHCGTL

-3835 CVNCRVALSQAS
+3835 CVNCRVALSQAYPN
-3847 HHPRAGV
+3847 PRPGV

-3860 DFEPPTGIHV
+3860 DFQPPTGIHV
-3870 TRNAT
+3870 TRAAT

-3903 AALNRQTDQ
+3903 AALNPRTEQHA
-3912 RDIIRL
+3912 IAHL
-3918 FETLPLTE
+3918 LLTLPIAE
-3926 RQQVENRQSL
+3926 RQRVENRQSL
-3936 IRLLSNHIIVH
+3936 IQLLSNHIIVH

-3975 HKLLASQDRSFL
+3975 HKLLASQDLSFL
-3987 TQAAD
+3987 AHAAD
-3992 FANGTQARETFE
+3992 FADGTQAREAFE
-4004 NGLTRLLNQQVN
+4004 NGLTKLLAQQVN
-4016 LAEELDHIAGQSD
+4016 IAEELDQIAGQSD
-4029 AASKVLRQS
+4029 AASKAFRQF

-4065 RNGQLRKTLP
+4065 RNEQLRKTLP
-4075 FLNFLLDD
+4075 FLSFLLDD
-4083 ENWMPKLN
+4083 ENWMRKLN

-4097 EALRFVALVRTVL
+4097 DALRFVALVRTVL
-4110 AGEITLEEANRMTI
+4110 AGEITVEEANRMTI

-4138 VVLLDRGRPVSKR
+4138 VILLDRGRPVATR
-4151 EHVMDLFDGFKQ
+4151 EHVMELFDGFKQ
-4163 LWDRFSQLQN
+4163 LWDRFSQLEN
-4173 TEKKTFLDYFEC
+4173 AEKKTFLDYFEC
-4185 QQVDINVRPKTI
+4185 QQVDVNVRPKTI
-4197 LDQEAPLILILAGN
+4197 LDEAAPLILILAGS

-4233 ALTDFIQPLC
+4233 ALTDFIQPHC
-4243 RGGSGRVRLSC
+4243 RVGSGRVRLSC
-4254 SSSAALTDFDE
+4254 SSAAALTDFDE

-4310 EELSLE
+4310 EELSLD

-4360 EKNRSLAEARSIL
+4360 EKNRCLAEARSVL
-4373 ISVITHLHSN
+4373 ISVVTHLQSN
-4383 TEPLVVSKV
+4383 TEPLVVSK
-4392 RKNYIS
+4392 
-4398 DVLEELVQ
+4398 ELVQ
-4406 AEVLTERHI
+4406 AEVMTERHV
-4415 SNATVGVLNRHL
+4415 SNATVGALNRHL

-4443 RMKGDDVFGGRV
+4443 RMKGDDIFGGRV
-4455 REGWTTMMSE
+4455 RDGWTTMIPE

-4478 AQPGGILETLLEM
+4478 AQPGGILESVLQI
-4491 VNIISGTQPVPVEL
+4491 VNVVSGTQPVPVEL
-4505 TPDKSLLYAIK
+4505 TPDKSLLYAIR

-4522 WDGIPTELRMEHL
+4522 WDGIPAELKMEHL